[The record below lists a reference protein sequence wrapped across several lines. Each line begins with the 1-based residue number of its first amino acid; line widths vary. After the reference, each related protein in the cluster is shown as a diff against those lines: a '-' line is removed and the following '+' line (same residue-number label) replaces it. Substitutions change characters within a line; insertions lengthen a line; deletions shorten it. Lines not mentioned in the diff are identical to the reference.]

1 MYINGIIPYSA
12 SLDYLITTMSGD
24 DCDETYLVE
33 KIYGNF
39 MVSFQKS
46 EEEKKKKEEERRKKH
61 ADFLEAE
68 KNKTSQARLNALYT
82 INLRVRGMDMDT
94 EDPVEKV
101 REGLKVYGDVMNH
114 SLNIRWLTEKE
125 FVVYGFKIRRFEN
138 DDRGS
143 LSGIIRDRFFS
154 DRDIHCFYTVDKDG
168 VKAMDVCSVT
178 AYKEDTKST
187 NYVYELMEALEKAE
201 AKYDKLQSC
210 VPSWHTEESNNTDAT
225 PLPPRPRKVTRDVCY
240 LGP

>member
-1 MYINGIIPYSA
+1 
-12 SLDYLITTMSGD
+12 MSGD

-33 KIYGNF
+33 KSYGQF
-39 MVSFQKS
+39 LVSFQKS

-61 ADFLEAE
+61 ADFLETE
-68 KNKTSQARLNALYT
+68 KNKTSQARLKAWYT

-125 FVVYGFKIRRFEN
+125 FIVYGFKIRRFEN

-143 LSGIIRDRFFS
+143 LSGIILDRFFS
-154 DRDIHCFYTVDKDG
+154 DRDIHCFYTVDKDNTQTT
-168 VKAMDVCSVT
+168 KRVCSVT
-178 AYKEDTKST
+178 AYKEDTKYT
-187 NYVYELMEALEKAE
+187 HYVYELMEALEKAE
-201 AKYDKLQSC
+201 AKYDQLQSRYDKLQSC
-210 VPSWHTEESNNTDAT
+210 VPSWHTEESRNTDAT
-225 PLPPRPRKVTRDVCY
+225 PLPPRPPKVTRDVCY
-240 LGP
+240 LGR